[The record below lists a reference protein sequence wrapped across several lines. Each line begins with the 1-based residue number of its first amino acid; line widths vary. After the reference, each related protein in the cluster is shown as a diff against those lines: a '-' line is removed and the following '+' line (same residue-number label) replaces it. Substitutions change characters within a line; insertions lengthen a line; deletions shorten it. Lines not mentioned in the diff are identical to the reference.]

1 MVEVIAV
8 MQIRDIK
15 CDEVVQ
21 MRQSKIAVLE
31 MIGRSTEDEGET
43 DIKTVNMTREERK
56 KEQWQGTRGDKD
68 SRRGGNGYGTARGGN
83 DYGRSDYGKQGRGYE
98 RRVCHQWT
106 NNGHCRFG
114 GECRFEHDKADRKK
128 DTGKGNVK
136 GVNRVNATQ
145 QCDSDREEE
154 DEEEGDSDDSDTRK
168 RKVLENM
175 RN

>member
-1 MVEVIAV
+1 MEEVI
-8 MQIRDIK
+8 
-15 CDEVVQ
+15 
-21 MRQSKIAVLE
+21 
-31 MIGRSTEDEGET
+31 
-43 DIKTVNMTREERK
+43 TVN
-56 KEQWQGTRGDKD
+56 KE
-68 SRRGGNGYGTARGGN
+68 A
-83 DYGRSDYGKQGRGYE
+83 RGYE

-175 RN
+175 ISTAQEELTAMRTESPNKKKKA

>member
-1 MVEVIAV
+1 MEEVI
-8 MQIRDIK
+8 
-15 CDEVVQ
+15 
-21 MRQSKIAVLE
+21 
-31 MIGRSTEDEGET
+31 
-43 DIKTVNMTREERK
+43 TVN
-56 KEQWQGTRGDKD
+56 
-68 SRRGGNGYGTARGGN
+68 
-83 DYGRSDYGKQGRGYE
+83 KQGRGYD

-145 QCDSDREEE
+145 QCDSDKEEE

-175 RN
+175 ISTAQEELIAMRTESPNKKKKA